1 MKTKQ
6 GIKKSSLP
14 NPYQKACF
22 NLVSTYHYLIN
33 QENEFFKPL
42 GITLQQFNI
51 LKIVN
56 NVHPQKISGTD
67 IKERLHDKNSD
78 VSRLLD
84 RLVLKKLVKKN
95 KHASDKRAIDI
106 SITDKGLSLLTKTEA
121 KYSKNKFLN
130 TLTLKEV
137 AQLNNLLVKSCK
149 A

>member
-1 MKTKQ
+1 MKTKE
-6 GIKKSSLP
+6 GIKKNSLP
-14 NPYQKACF
+14 DPYQKACF
-22 NLVSTYHYLIN
+22 NLVSSYHWLIN

-51 LKIVN
+51 LKIVF

-95 KHASDKRAIDI
+95 KHASDKRAINV
-106 SITDKGLSLLTKTEA
+106 SITNKGLVLLKKIGV

-137 AQLNNLLVKSCK
+137 AQLNKLLVKSCK
-149 A
+149 E